1 MLKRFIDFAI
11 RQRVFVIL
19 ATLFLAVLGVYNFQK
34 LPIDAMPDI
43 TNIQVQINTEAPGY
57 SPIEVE
63 QRVTYYVETAMF
75 GLPRLKETWSIS
87 RYGLSQ
93 VTVIFEDG
101 TDIYF
106 ARQLVNA
113 RLRELG
119 NTLPDGLEPIMGPIA
134 TGLGEIYMWALSW
147 QEGHDHGK
155 TKSDVEQMAELRT
168 VQEWTIRPQLMTIPG
183 VVEVN
188 SIGGYKKQYHVT
200 PDPKRLTAYNL
211 TFNDIVDAVRRN
223 NDNVGA
229 GYIEQ
234 SGEQYLVRTPGQV
247 KNIQDIENIVVGAH
261 RGVPIYIRDVADV
274 LIGKELRTGA
284 ATRNGKEV
292 VLGTVFMLKGDNSR
306 RVSRAVDDKMQ
317 EIARTLPEGVQV
329 TTTYDRTKL
338 VNKTL
343 TTVRNNLTEGALL
356 VVVVLFLLLGNFR
369 AAFITAL
376 VIPLSML
383 FAVTGMVTHGVSG
396 NLLSLGAVDFGIIVD
411 GTVII
416 MENCIRRLTE
426 RQRQAGRELSEAERL
441 DVASTAAA
449 EVSRPSIFGV
459 IIIMIVYIPIL
470 TLTGVEG
477 KMFIPMAFTVL
488 AALTGALILSLT
500 FIPAMVVQFISGRV
514 PEKKTRFFQW
524 AQRMY
529 RPVLTA
535 SLKAPVA
542 VLTLAGVLFVLTIM
556 LATQL
561 GREFVPTLNEEDHA
575 IHALRIPGTSLSQA
589 VSMQHNLENKLHQFP
604 EVDYVFSKI
613 GTPDIATD
621 PMPPSVA
628 DVFVIM
634 KPRREWPDPNLTRP
648 GIIEKFESVLN
659 PLPGNK
665 YEFTQ
670 PIQMRF
676 NELISG
682 VRSDVAVKVHGD
694 DLEVLL
700 AKAEDIAH
708 ALETIPGAADVRVEQ
723 VTGLSILTVK
733 LKRGEMA
740 RLGFNVSEIQS
751 IVQTAVGGRKAGV
764 VYEGDNRYDLVVR
777 LPEDIREKIP
787 HLRRIPLPFPKQ
799 LDGGHSHTVGTQRP
813 QVKSLPT
820 FIPLEAVADLEVVQG
835 PNQISRENGKRR
847 VFVSANVRGRDLGTF
862 VEEAQALIR
871 ERVTVPSGY
880 WLTWGGQFEHLIS
893 ATQRLY
899 LVVPVAL
906 LLIFLLLM
914 AAFGSARQAL
924 LVFSGVPL
932 ALTGGVFAIWARG
945 IPLSISAA
953 VGFIALSGV
962 AVLNGVVLVSYINS
976 LRQDG
981 MPLDRAV
988 YEGCLTRLRP
998 VLMTALVA
1006 SLGFLPMA
1014 TATGTGAEVQQPLA
1028 TVVIGG
1034 IVSATL
1040 LTLVVL
1046 PVLYRMFMKE
1056 PLPME
1061 ERKQPASTPA
1071 E

>member
-1 MLKRFIDFAI
+1 MKRFIDFAI

-19 ATLFLAVLGVYNFQK
+19 ATLFLAVLGIYNFQK

-57 SPIEVE
+57 SPLEVE

-75 GLPRLKETWSIS
+75 GLPQLKETWSIS

-119 NTLPDGLEPIMGPIA
+119 TTLPGGLEPIMGPIA

-147 QEGHDHGK
+147 KDGHRE
-155 TKSDVEQMAELRT
+155 TRKSVEAMAQLRT
-168 VQEWTIRPQLMTIPG
+168 AQEWTIRPQLMTIPG

-200 PDPKRLTAYNL
+200 PDPKWLTAYNL
-211 TFNDIVDAVRRN
+211 TFNDIVDALRKN

-229 GYIEQ
+229 GYIEK

-247 KNIQDIENIVVGAH
+247 KSIEDIQNIVVGAH
-261 RGVPIYIRDVADV
+261 RGVPIYIKDVADV

-284 ATRNGKEV
+284 ATRNGQEV

-306 RVSRAVDDKMQ
+306 RVARAVDEKMR
-317 EIARTLPEGVQV
+317 EIERTLPEGMQV
-329 TTTYDRTKL
+329 TTTYDRTRL

-356 VVVVLFLLLGNFR
+356 VIIVLFLLLGNFR
-369 AAFITAL
+369 AALITAL

-383 FAVTGMVTHGVSG
+383 FAVTGMVTNDVSG
-396 NLLSLGAVDFGIIVD
+396 NLLSLGAIDFGIIVD

-426 RQRQAGRELSEAERL
+426 AQREIGYELSEAERL

-449 EVSRPSIFGV
+449 EVARPSIFGV
-459 IIIMIVYIPIL
+459 IIIMIVYLPIL
-470 TLTGVEG
+470 TLAGIEG

-488 AALTGALILSLT
+488 AALSGALILSLT
-500 FIPAMVVQFISGRV
+500 FIPAMVAQFISGRV
-514 PEKKTRFFQW
+514 SEKKTWFFNW
-524 AQRMY
+524 AQRVY

-535 SLKAPVA
+535 TLGARAA
-542 VLTLAGVLFVLTIM
+542 VLTFAGVLFVLTIL
-556 LATQL
+556 LAMQL

-589 VSMQHNLENKLHQFP
+589 VRMQHNLEKELKQFP
-604 EVDYVFSKI
+604 EVDYVFAKI

-634 KPRREWPDPNLTRP
+634 KPRRDWPDPALTRAD
-648 GIIEKFESVLN
+648 IIQKFESVLK

-694 DLEVLL
+694 DLDVLL
-700 AKAEDIAH
+700 AKAEEIAH
-708 ALETIPGAADVRVEQ
+708 VLEEVPGAADVRVEQ
-723 VTGLSILTVK
+723 VTGLPILTVK
-733 LKRGEMA
+733 LKRPEMA
-740 RLGFNVSEIQS
+740 RLGFNVSEIQT
-751 IVQTAVGGRKAGV
+751 IVQTAIGGKKAGV
-764 VYEGDNRYDLVVR
+764 VYEGDSRYDLVVR
-777 LPEDIREKIP
+777 LPEDIRESIP

-799 LDGGHSHTVGTQRP
+799 LDNGHAHTVGAQRP

-820 FIPLEAVADLEVVQG
+820 FIPLETVADLEVAQG

-862 VEEAQALIR
+862 VEEAQRLLR
-871 ERVTVPSGY
+871 ERVEIPSGY

-906 LLIFLLLM
+906 LLIFLMLM
-914 AAFGSARQAL
+914 AAFGSTRQAL

-962 AVLNGVVLVSYINS
+962 AVLNGLVLVSFINR
-976 LRQDG
+976 LREEG
-981 MPLDRAV
+981 VPLDQAV
-988 YEGCLTRLRP
+988 YDGCLTRLRP

-1014 TATGTGAEVQQPLA
+1014 MATGTGAEVQRPLA

-1034 IVSATL
+1034 IVSSTL

-1046 PVLYRMFMKE
+1046 PVLYQIFMKK
-1056 PLPME
+1056 PLHSADH
-1061 ERKQPASTPA
+1061 KQPASAPA

>member
-1 MLKRFIDFAI
+1 MLKRFIHFSI

-19 ATLFLAVLGVYNFQK
+19 ATIALAVLGIYNFQK

-75 GLPRLKETWSIS
+75 GLPQLKETWSIS

-113 RLRELG
+113 RLREVG
-119 NTLPDGLEPIMGPIA
+119 TELPAGLEPIMGPIA

-147 QEGHDHGK
+147 KDSHHE
-155 TKSDVEQMAELRT
+155 TKDSVEQMAQLRT

-200 PDPKRLTAYNL
+200 PHPKKLTAYNL
-211 TFNDIVDAVRRN
+211 TFNDVLEALRKN

-229 GYIEQ
+229 GYIEH
-234 SGEQYLVRTPGQV
+234 SGEQFLVRTPGQV
-247 KNIQDIENIVVGAH
+247 KTIEDIRRIVLGAH
-261 RGVPIYIRDVADV
+261 RGVPIYIEDVADV

-306 RVSRAVDDKMQ
+306 RVARAVDDKMKS
-317 EIARTLPEGVQV
+317 IAQTLPEGIQV

-343 TTVRNNLTEGALL
+343 TTVRNNLVEGALL
-356 VVVVLFLLLGNFR
+356 VVAVLFLLLGNMR
-369 AAFITAL
+369 AAVITAL

-383 FAVTGMVTHGVSG
+383 FAVTGMVANSVSG
-396 NLLSLGAVDFGIIVD
+396 NLLSLGAIDFGIIVD

-426 RQRQAGRELSEAERL
+426 RQKEMGRELSEEERVQVMG
-441 DVASTAAA
+441 DATA

-459 IIIMIVYIPIL
+459 IIIMIVYLPIL
-470 TLTGVEG
+470 TLTGIEG

-500 FIPAMVVQFISGRV
+500 FIPAMVAQFVSGRV
-514 PEKKTRFFQW
+514 SEKKTWFFYW
-524 AQRMY
+524 AQRLY
-529 RPVLTA
+529 RPVLTTA
-535 SLKAPVA
+535 LKMRPT
-542 VLTLAGVLFVLTIM
+542 VLTLALVLFVLSAL

-589 VSMQHNLENKLHQFP
+589 VSMQHNLETKLKQFP
-604 EVDYVFSKI
+604 EVDYVFAKI

-628 DVFVIM
+628 DVFAIM
-634 KPRREWPDPNLTRP
+634 KPRREWPDPDLSRAD
-648 GIIEKFESVLN
+648 IIRKFESVLH

-682 VRSDVAVKVHGD
+682 VRSDLAVKVHGD
-694 DLEVLL
+694 DLDVLL
-700 AKAEDIAH
+700 ETADRIAH
-708 ALETIPGAADVRVEQ
+708 VLGGIPGAADVRVEQ
-723 VTGLSILTVK
+723 VTGLPILTVQ
-733 LKRGEMA
+733 LKRDEMA
-740 RLGFNVSEIQS
+740 RLGFNVADIQT
-751 IVQTAVGGRKAGV
+751 IVETAVGGKKAGV
-764 VYEGDNRYDLVVR
+764 VYEGDKRYDLIVR
-777 LPEDIREKIP
+777 LPEDIRQDIP
-787 HLRRIPLPFPKQ
+787 RLRHIPLPFPKQ
-799 LDGGHSHTVGTQRP
+799 LAPNNQHTVGSQRP
-813 QVKSLPT
+813 QPKPLPT

-847 VFVSANVRGRDLGTF
+847 IFVSANVRGRDLGTF
-862 VEEAQALIR
+862 VEEAQDLIQQ
-871 ERVTVPSGY
+871 RVTIPSGY

-893 ATQRLY
+893 AAQRLY

-906 LLIFLLLM
+906 LLIFLMLM
-914 AAFGSARQAL
+914 AAFGSAKQAL

-932 ALTGGVFAIWARG
+932 ALTGGVFSLWMRG

-962 AVLNGVVLVSYINS
+962 AVLNGVVLVSFINR
-976 LRQDG
+976 LREEG
-981 MPLDRAV
+981 VELNRAV

-1014 TATGTGAEVQQPLA
+1014 TATSTGAEVQQPLA

-1034 IVSATL
+1034 IVSSTL

-1046 PVLYRMFMKE
+1046 PVLYQLFMRDSPPRREQSNTK
-1056 PLPME
+1056 
-1061 ERKQPASTPA
+1061 T
-1071 E
+1071 

>member
-1 MLKRFIDFAI
+1 MLKRFIHFSI
-11 RQRVFVIL
+11 RQRAFIIL
-19 ATLFLAVLGVYNFQK
+19 ATIALTALGVYNFQK

-43 TNIQVQINTEAPGY
+43 TNVQVQINTKAPGY

-113 RLRELG
+113 RLREVG
-119 NTLPDGLEPIMGPIA
+119 NELPPGLQPIMGPIA
-134 TGLGEIYMWALSW
+134 TGLGEIYMWALEW
-147 QEGHDHGK
+147 EEGAAKDM
-155 TKSDVEQMAELRT
+155 DEVQAMAKLRT
-168 VQEWTIRPQLMTIPG
+168 LQQWTIRPQLMTIPG

-188 SIGGYKKQYHVT
+188 SIGGYLKQYHVT
-200 PDPKRLTAYNL
+200 PDPRKLTAYNL
-211 TFNDIVDAVRRN
+211 TFNDVIDALRKN

-234 SGEQYLVRTPGQV
+234 SGQQFLVRTPGQV
-247 KNIQDIENIVVGAH
+247 KSLDDIRRIILGSH
-261 RGVPIYIRDVADV
+261 RGVPIYVGDVAGV
-274 LIGKELRTGA
+274 HIGKELRTGA
-284 ATRNGKEV
+284 ATRNGHEV

-306 RVSRAVDDKMQ
+306 RVARAVDDKMKDIQ
-317 EIARTLPEGVQV
+317 RTLPDGVKV

-343 TTVRNNLTEGALL
+343 DTVRTNLTEGALL
-356 VVVVLFLLLGNFR
+356 VIAVLFLLLGNFR
-369 AAFITAL
+369 AALITAL

-383 FAVTGMVTHGVSG
+383 FAVTGMVTNDVSG
-396 NLLSLGAVDFGIIVD
+396 NLLSLGALDFGIIVD

-416 MENCIRRLTE
+416 MENCIRRLAE
-426 RQRQAGRELSEAERL
+426 RQKELGRELNEEERL
-441 DVASTAAA
+441 ETVASASA
-449 EVSRPSIFGV
+449 EVARPSIFGV
-459 IIIMIVYIPIL
+459 IIIMIVYLPIL

-500 FIPAMVVQFISGRV
+500 FIPAMVAQFVSGRV
-514 PEKKTRFFQW
+514 SEKKTWFFQL
-524 AQRMY
+524 AQRLY
-529 RPVLTA
+529 RPILTSA
-535 SLKAPVA
+535 LQARAA
-542 VLTLAGVLFVLTIM
+542 VLTLAGVLFGLSIL

-561 GREFVPTLNEEDHA
+561 GREFVPTLDEEDHA
-575 IHALRIPGTSLSQA
+575 IHALRIPGTSLTQA
-589 VSMQHNLENKLHQFP
+589 ISMQYNLEKQLKRFP
-604 EVDYVFSKI
+604 EVDYVFAKI

-634 KPRREWPDPNLTRP
+634 KPRQAWPDPKMTRA
-648 GIIEKFESVLN
+648 GIIRKFESVLL

-700 AKAEDIAH
+700 NVADQIAH
-708 ALETIPGAADVRVEQ
+708 VLGGIPGAADVRVEQ
-723 VTGLSILTVK
+723 VSGLPILTVK
-733 LKRGEMA
+733 LKRDEMA
-740 RLGFNVSEIQS
+740 RLGFNVSD
-751 IVQTAVGGRKAGV
+751 VQTVVETAIGGKKAGV
-764 VYEGDNRYDLVVR
+764 VYEGDSRYDLIVR
-777 LPEDIREKIP
+777 LPEELRQDLP
-787 HLRRIPLPFPKQ
+787 SLRRIPLPFPKQ
-799 LDGGHSHTVGTQRP
+799 LGADALHPVGQQRP
-813 QVKSLPT
+813 QLKPLPT
-820 FIPLEAVADLEVVQG
+820 FIPLETVADLEVVQG

-862 VEEAQALIR
+862 VDEAEARIR
-871 ERVTVPSGY
+871 EAVEIPPGY

-893 ATQRLY
+893 AAQRLY
-899 LVVPVAL
+899 LVVPLAL
-906 LLIFLLLM
+906 LLIFLMLF
-914 AAFGSARQAL
+914 AAFNSARQAL

-962 AVLNGVVLVSYINS
+962 AVLNGVVLVSFINH
-976 LRQDG
+976 LREDG
-981 MPLDRAV
+981 LPLTRAV

-1006 SLGFLPMA
+1006 SFGFLPMA
-1014 TATGTGAEVQQPLA
+1014 TATGTGAEVQRPLA

-1034 IVSATL
+1034 ILSSTL
-1040 LTLVVL
+1040 LTLVVV
-1046 PVLYRMFMKE
+1046 PVLYQMFMGK
-1056 PLPME
+1056 PAPQHAS
-1061 ERKQPASTPA
+1061 RKPASSPA